1 MSIDDVVA
9 ASNTQLAMNR
19 ATSATDSEAATPKSK
34 TTTDKDTFLK
44 LLVAQLKYQDPS
56 KPVDSTAFLSQTA
69 QFSALE
75 AMQDVSANSASTLG
89 AQLRLNASQLVGQT
103 VSYTDSSGAVVTGKA
118 TAAAFNASSIGGTG
132 NEPVIRVDGKD
143 VLLSAITGV
152 GAPAASTPT
161 PAAGGP
167 TASSPTTTSPTAS
180 SPTAT
185 SPTATSPTA
194 TSPTA
199 TSPTATTPTATT
211 PAAGAP
217 AAAAPAPSTSEAK
230 NPSAGTPA

>member
-19 ATSATDSEAATPKSK
+19 ATSATDSEAAAPKTK
-34 TTTDKDTFLK
+34 TATDKDTFLK

-75 AMQDVSANSASTLG
+75 AMQDVSANSASTLA

-103 VSYTDSSGAVVTGKA
+103 VSYTDASGAVVTGKA

-143 VLLSAITGV
+143 VLLSAITGI
-152 GAPAASTPT
+152 GAAAATTPAASTPAATT
-161 PAAGGP
+161 PAASTP
-167 TASSPTTTSPTAS
+167 AASAPATGKPATGTPATSA
-180 SPTAT
+180 TAT
-185 SPTATSPTA
+185 PPAATPPA
-194 TSPTA
+194 
-199 TSPTATTPTATT
+199 ATT
-211 PAAGAP
+211 PAAGAAA
-217 AAAAPAPSTSEAK
+217 AAAAPTPSGSEAT

>member
-19 ATSATDSEAATPKSK
+19 ATSATDSEAATPTTK

-75 AMQDVSANSASTLG
+75 AMQDVSSNSASTLA
-89 AQLRLNASQLVGQT
+89 AQLRLNASQMVGQT
-103 VSYTDSSGAVVTGKA
+103 VSYTDASGNVVTGKA

-143 VLLSAITGV
+143 VLLSAITGI
-152 GAPAASTPT
+152 GAAASTAPATSTPATSTPAPTAPAATAPT
-161 PAAGGP
+161 SGATAPAAGVP
-167 TASSPTTTSPTAS
+167 ATA

-185 SPTATSPTA
+185 S
-194 TSPTA
+194 
-199 TSPTATTPTATT
+199 PTATT

-217 AAAAPAPSTSEAK
+217 AAAAAASSSGPEAK

>member
-19 ATSATDSEAATPKSK
+19 ATSATDSEAAAPKTK
-34 TTTDKDTFLK
+34 TATDKDTFLK

-75 AMQDVSANSASTLG
+75 AMQDVSANSASTLA

-103 VSYTDSSGAVVTGKA
+103 VSYTDASGAVVTGKA

-143 VLLSAITGV
+143 VLLSAITGI
-152 GAPAASTPT
+152 GAAAAGTPATGTPAGGT
-161 PAAGGP
+161 PAAGTP
-167 TASSPTTTSPTAS
+167 
-180 SPTAT
+180 AT
-185 SPTATSPTA
+185 SPTATSATA
-194 TSPTA
+194 I
-199 TSPTATTPTATT
+199 T

-217 AAAAPAPSTSEAK
+217 AAAAAAAPSGSEAK

>member
-19 ATSATDSEAATPKSK
+19 ATSATDSEAAAPKTK
-34 TTTDKDTFLK
+34 TATDKDTFLK

-75 AMQDVSANSASTLG
+75 AMQDVSANSASTLA

-103 VSYTDSSGAVVTGKA
+103 VSYTDASGAVVTGKA

-143 VLLSAITGV
+143 VLLSAITGI
-152 GAPAASTPT
+152 GAAAAGTPATGTPAASTPAASTPATGTPATGTPAGGT
-161 PAAGGP
+161 PAAGTP
-167 TASSPTTTSPTAS
+167 
-180 SPTAT
+180 AT
-185 SPTATSPTA
+185 SPTATSATA
-194 TSPTA
+194 I
-199 TSPTATTPTATT
+199 T

-217 AAAAPAPSTSEAK
+217 AAAAAAAPSGSEAK